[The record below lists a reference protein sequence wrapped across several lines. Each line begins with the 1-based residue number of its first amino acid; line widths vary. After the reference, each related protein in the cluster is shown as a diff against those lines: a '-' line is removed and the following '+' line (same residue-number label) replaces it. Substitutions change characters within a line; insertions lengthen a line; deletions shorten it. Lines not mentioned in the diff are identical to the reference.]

1 MKNILNQIKQSASN
15 TADIYIYG
23 DIYDSWWSDESNSAI
38 CLKDKLL
45 ELGDI
50 SEINL
55 HINSLGGDVFEGLA
69 MFNLLKQHKANVKVY
84 IDGIAASIASVI
96 AMAGDTIYMPKNSMM
111 MIHNCWTYECGNA
124 KDLRKTADDLDKIME
139 ASIESY
145 LSKVK
150 IDKEELMELL
160 DAETW
165 LTAQE
170 CFDKGFCNEILPI
183 SNEIEQSASKS
194 IVDLVK
200 ENKMLKMKINS
211 TKNETINVSKEVIE
225 EIANEVVKK
234 LENNTDELLNE
245 FLKGNQKEEPAGL
258 YNSKKDSKSN
268 IFESFFNG
276 ILKNEREEK

>member
-1 MKNILNQIKQSASN
+1 MKNIVNKIQQSANN

-23 DIYDSWWSDESNSAI
+23 DIWDSWWSDETNSAI

-69 MFNLLKQHKANVKVY
+69 MFNLLKQHKATVKVY

-96 AMAGDTIYMPKNSMM
+96 AMAGDEIYMPKNSMM

-124 KDLRKTADDLDKIME
+124 KDLRKAADDLDKIME

-145 LSKVK
+145 LSKVN
-150 IDKEELMELL
+150 IERDELVELL
-160 DAETW
+160 DGETW

-170 CFDKGFCNEILPI
+170 CLDKGFCTKILPI
-183 SNEIEQSASKS
+183 SDDIEQSASKS
-194 IVDLVK
+194 IMDLVI
-200 ENKMLKMKINS
+200 ENQKLRMQVKPEKSEKLKLEDDAIEQIANRVVEKMNNEKNII
-211 TKNETINVSKEVIE
+211 NETNIKE
-225 EIANEVVKK
+225 
-234 LENNTDELLNE
+234 D
-245 FLKGNQKEEPAGL
+245 Q
-258 YNSKKDSKSN
+258 KSN
-268 IFESFFNG
+268 IFESFFNE
-276 ILKNEREEK
+276 ILK

>member
-1 MKNILNQIKQSASN
+1 MKNIVNKIQQSASN

-69 MFNLLKQHKANVKVY
+69 MFNLLKQHKATVKVY

-96 AMAGDTIYMPKNSMM
+96 AMAGDEIYMPKNSMM

-145 LSKVK
+145 LSRVN
-150 IDKEELMELL
+150 IDREELVELL
-160 DAETW
+160 DGETW
-165 LTAQE
+165 LTAKE
-170 CFDKGFCNEILPI
+170 CLEKGFCSEILPI
-183 SNEIEQSASKS
+183 SNDIEQSASKS
-194 IVDLVK
+194 IMDLVE
-200 ENKMLKMKINS
+200 ENKKLKMQIKSNE
-211 TKNETINVSKEVIE
+211 TKTINVSNDAIE
-225 EIANEVVKK
+225 QIANRIAERI
-234 LENNTDELLNE
+234 NE
-245 FLKGNQKEEPAGL
+245 S
-258 YNSKKDSKSN
+258 NSKKNNALKEDQKVN

-276 ILKNEREEK
+276 ILKNESEEK

>member
-1 MKNILNQIKQSASN
+1 MKNIMNKIQQSANN

-55 HINSLGGDVFEGLA
+55 HINSLGGDVFEGIA
-69 MFNLLKQHKANVKVY
+69 MFNLLKQHKATVKVY

-96 AMAGDTIYMPKNSMM
+96 AMAGDEIYMPKNSMM
-111 MIHNCWTYECGNA
+111 MIHNCWTSECGNA
-124 KDLRKTADDLDKIME
+124 KELRKTADDLDKIME

-150 IDKEELMELL
+150 IDKKELVELL
-160 DAETW
+160 DSETW
-165 LTAQE
+165 LTAKE
-170 CFDKGFCNEILPI
+170 CLDKGFCSKILPI
-183 SNEIEQSASKS
+183 SNDIEQSASKS
-194 IVDLVK
+194 IMDLVI
-200 ENKMLKMKINS
+200 ENQKLKMQVK
-211 TKNETINVSKEVIE
+211 TEKNEKLKFEDDAIEQIVNRVVEKMNNAKIKDEINE
-225 EIANEVVKK
+225 
-234 LENNTDELLNE
+234 D
-245 FLKGNQKEEPAGL
+245 Q
-258 YNSKKDSKSN
+258 KSN

-276 ILKNEREEK
+276 ILKK

>member
-69 MFNLLKQHKANVKVY
+69 MFNLLKQHKASVKVY

-183 SNEIEQSASKS
+183 SNDIEQSASKS
-194 IVDLVK
+194 IMDLVVEK
-200 ENKMLKMKINS
+200 RNLKMKLKQAEKEISNLETLYVKEEE
-211 TKNETINVSKEVIE
+211 TKNISEDEIE
-225 EIANEVVKK
+225 EIANRIVEK
-234 LENNTDELLNE
+234 LNN
-245 FLKGNQKEEPAGL
+245 
-258 YNSKKDSKSN
+258 NSKKEKLNNNLEKDPKN